1 MMRLAPDRTIDRQL
15 LDRGQHAR
23 IMIGIMGIM
32 LFLTVL
38 SAALGLGVT
47 RAVGDLDRGFAGKL
61 VVQLVEPDARL
72 RDRRAAA
79 LVGRLKAM
87 PGVRRVVEA
96 DRDRLAALLRPWLG
110 DAGLDPDLPMPV
122 LIDVEVP
129 AERAEAVIA
138 AARSVAA
145 GIRVDRSAAWLAP
158 VRRFLATL
166 GAVAAGLVLV
176 IAAAAAGVVLL
187 VTRAGL
193 DTHRDTIE
201 VLHMLGST
209 DHQIARLF
217 QRRIAVDTLLGG
229 AAGAIL
235 ALALIVLLQARLVQ
249 IGSGILGGT
258 GLAPVDWAL
267 LILLPVAFA
276 LLATGAARIA
286 VLRALARQL

>member
-1 MMRLAPDRTIDRQL
+1 MKGLVPQRAIDRGL
-15 LDRGQHAR
+15 LDRGHHAR
-23 IMIGIMGIM
+23 IMIGIMAIM

-61 VVQLVEPDARL
+61 VVQLVEPDARV
-72 RDRRAAA
+72 RDARAQA
-79 LVGRLKAM
+79 LVARLNAM
-87 PGVRRVVEA
+87 PGVQRVVEA
-96 DRDRLAALLRPWLG
+96 DRERLAALLRPWLG
-110 DAGLDPDLPMPV
+110 DSGLDPDLPMPV

-129 AERAEAVIA
+129 ADRVSAAIA
-138 AARSVAA
+138 AARSVAPDV
-145 GIRVDRSAAWLAP
+145 RVDRSAAWLAP

-166 GAVAAGLVLV
+166 GAVAIGLVLV

-217 QRRIAVDTLLGG
+217 QRRIAIDTLLGG
-229 AAGAIL
+229 AAGAGA
-235 ALALIVLLQARLVQ
+235 ALALVALLQARLAQ
-249 IGSGILGGT
+249 IGFGVLGGA
-258 GLAPVDWAL
+258 GLGAADWGVLAL
-267 LILLPVAFA
+267 LPAAFA
-276 LLATGAARIA
+276 LLATAAARMA